1 MSHTDPIA
9 DLLTRIRNAQMAGRS
24 STHAPFSK
32 IKESIC
38 KVLKE
43 NGFIQDFSVEK
54 ENNFSE
60 IVVRFAESYLP
71 LDIKRVSTP
80 GQRIYI
86 KHSEIPRVKNGMG
99 IGILSTPKGIMSTR
113 AAKKARLGGELMC
126 TVS

>member
-9 DLLTRIRNAQMAGRS
+9 DLLTRIRNAQMAGRC
-24 STHAPFSK
+24 STHSRFSK